1 MNRIKELRQ
10 EKKLTQ
16 KELANLLGVNMVTLS
31 RYENNNRNPKIDKL
45 EKMAEIFG
53 VSVAYIT
60 CSNTAQNENEI
71 TITRNEYN
79 RLKEIEHKYNEI
91 KSLVAD

>member
-1 MNRIKELRQ
+1 MK
-10 EKKLTQ
+10 
-16 KELANLLGVNMVTLS
+16 
-31 RYENNNRNPKIDKL
+31 PKIDKL

-60 CSNTAQNENEI
+60 CSNTTQNENEI
-71 TITRNEYN
+71 TIAINEYE
-79 RLKEIEHKYNEI
+79 RLKAIEQKYNEI

>member
-1 MNRIKELRQ
+1 MGVSDASVNKY
-10 EKKLTQ
+10 EKSTMK
-16 KELANLLGVNMVTLS
+16 
-31 RYENNNRNPKIDKL
+31 PKIDKL

-60 CSNTAQNENEI
+60 CSNTTQNENEI
-71 TITRNEYN
+71 TIAINEYE
-79 RLKEIEHKYNEI
+79 RLKAIEQKYNEI